1 MGHVLDRP
9 ATPVKALYFRQHPP
23 AATLSSIHLLYVFSV
38 DILKKKIVHH
48 FTISHFAANPN
59 QHILI

>member
-1 MGHVLDRP
+1 MLDRP
-9 ATPVKALYFRQHPP
+9 DTPKALYFHQHPP

-38 DILKKKIVHH
+38 DILKKKKILHH